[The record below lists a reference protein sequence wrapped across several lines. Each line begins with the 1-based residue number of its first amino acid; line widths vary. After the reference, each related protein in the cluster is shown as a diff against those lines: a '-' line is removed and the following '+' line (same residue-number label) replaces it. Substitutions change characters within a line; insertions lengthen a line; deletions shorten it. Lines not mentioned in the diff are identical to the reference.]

1 MFLPLIANCQVARS
15 LSIIFFAPPTSES
28 PRDLSA
34 RIFGAS
40 DPALVNQNLANT
52 AFKTITTNG
61 VTKPLIAD
69 ENADISVVN
78 TDSPDP
84 VAEGQ
89 MLTYQILVQNNGLS
103 KVPEV
108 KMNDVLS
115 TTLLTFISAVS
126 VPQGT
131 CIWTSPNLDCNLGT
145 LGGGSVI
152 TVTVTTTVKPVGDSL
167 PKTASNTATVSSG
180 KTDPNPANNFATI
193 STQILP
199 AADLQITLSCPVTSV
214 QTGNSLTFLLQVT
227 NAGPS
232 IADHVVV
239 TDTLPVELTYLS
251 SSRTPASA
259 ASKVVWNLGTLG
271 VDQSASFTLEV
282 EVKSPTKIL
291 VNYAA
296 VGSSMMDGNLSNSQT
311 QSSVIAVDAIAPT
324 AAWKLPVTL
333 GQSYV
338 VVGQV
343 VHLEVLA
350 TDNVAVS
357 YVKFYRWNEPAGS
370 FVDIGIDYSAATC
383 QSEAAELCFQWGFDT
398 RVLNPGWNE
407 IRARA
412 YDESGNA
419 SPRPD
424 LNSHIW
430 LYYNPDLLYLPFVKK

>member
-1 MFLPLIANCQVARS
+1 MNSTRIFFIALIG
-15 LSIIFFAPPTSES
+15 SIIFFASQTSES
-28 PRDLSA
+28 LGDLSA
-34 RIFGAS
+34 RIFGGS
-40 DPALVNQNLANT
+40 DPALGNQSLTNIDFGT
-52 AFKTITTNG
+52 RTPNG
-61 VTKPLIAD
+61 VTEPLIAD
-69 ENADISVVN
+69 ANADISLVN

-89 MLTYQILVQNNGLS
+89 MLTYQILVRNNGSS

-131 CIWTSPNLDCNLGT
+131 CVWSSPNLDCSLGT
-145 LGGGSVI
+145 VGGGSVI
-152 TVTVTTTVKPVGDSL
+152 TVTVTTAVKPVGDSL
-167 PKTASNTATVSSG
+167 PKIASNTATVSSG
-180 KTDPNPANNFATI
+180 KTDPNPANNFASI

-214 QTGNSLTFLLQVT
+214 QTGNSLTFLLKIT

-232 IADHVVV
+232 IADRVVV
-239 TDTLPVELTYLS
+239 TDTLPAELTYLS
-251 SSRTPASA
+251 SSRTPAST
-259 ASKVVWNLGTLG
+259 ASKVVWNLGTLS

-282 EVKSPTKIL
+282 KVKSPTKTL

-296 VGSSMMDGNLSNSQT
+296 VGSSIMDGNLSNSQT

-324 AAWKLPVTL
+324 ATWKLPVTL

-343 VHLEVLA
+343 VHLEVLS

-370 FVDIGIDYSAATC
+370 FVDIGIDYTAATC
-383 QSEAAELCFQWGFDT
+383 QSEAAELCYQWDFDT
-398 RVLNPGWNE
+398 KVLNPGWNE

-419 SPRPD
+419 SSRPD
-424 LNSHIW
+424 LNTYIW
-430 LYYNPDLLYLPFVKK
+430 LYFNPDLLYLPLVKK